1 MGEVEQIIE
10 QIEQLRQLL
19 HDIAIEKGISNK
31 EVLELSAR
39 LDDALNAYYKLKSCE
54 KSSE

>member
-19 HDIAIEKGISNK
+19 HDIAIEKGIADK

-39 LDDALNAYYKLKSCE
+39 LDDALNAYYKLK
-54 KSSE
+54 KS